1 MSADPVLEEFPIEM
15 MEDADIVAKEWIEAQ
30 SSKEVVK
37 PILQWEKRQEA
48 KNTI

>member
-37 PILQWEKRQEA
+37 PRLQREKRQET